1 MISLFSGTP
10 GSGKSLHLAEIIYSR
25 CRREKLTIG
34 NFEVNRDV
42 LDNQEFYI
50 YVDNQ
55 DLTPDF
61 LLDTAKE
68 YFIDNP
74 FKEGAILLIID
85 EAQLIFNVREWSLVG
100 RSDWIHF
107 FTQHRK
113 MGYDIIL
120 VAQFDKM
127 LDKQLRS
134 LLEYEYIHRKMSNFG
149 WKGKMIS
156 IWTGNRLFMCVQRWY
171 PLNERIGAHSFLY
184 NKRLGSLYDTLGL
197 FEKPDVY
204 KQEAEKFVKN
214 DENKPICPDGS
225 EMQDCQ
231 NAQNEDDIEIEFEDL

>member
-10 GSGKSLHLAEIIYSR
+10 GSGKSLHLAEIIFAR
-25 CRREKLTIG
+25 TNREKITIG
-34 NFEVNRDV
+34 NFDVNRNV
-42 LDNQEFYI
+42 LNNPEFYV
-50 YVDNQ
+50 YCDNQ
-55 DLTPDF
+55 DLIPDYLINF
-61 LLDTAKE
+61 SRE
-68 YFIDNP
+68 YFRDNK
-74 FKEGAILLIID
+74 FKEGAILLIVD
-85 EAQLIFNVREWSLVG
+85 EAQLIFNVREWSMVG

-113 MGYDIIL
+113 LGYDIIL
-120 VAQFDKM
+120 VAQFDRM

-171 PLNERIGAHSFLY
+171 PLNERIGAHTFLY

-197 FEKPDVY
+197 FEKPDVA
-204 KQEAEKFVKN
+204 KQEADKFVQNHDIKLL
-214 DENKPICPDGS
+214 EVAGS
-225 EMQDCQ
+225 EVVDSK
-231 NAQNEDDIEIEFEDL
+231 NAQNEDIDIEFEDI

>member
-10 GSGKSLHLAEIIYSR
+10 GSGKSLHLAEIIFNR

-34 NFEVNRDV
+34 NFDVNRDI
-42 LDNQEFYI
+42 LDGQEWFI
-50 YVDNQ
+50 AVDNQ
-55 DLTPDF
+55 DLLPD
-61 LLDTAKE
+61 LLVSYSVE
-68 YFIDNP
+68 YFQDHK
-74 FKEGAILLIID
+74 FKEGALLLIID

-100 RSDWIHF
+100 RSDWIYF

-113 MGYDIIL
+113 FGYDIIL

-134 LLEYEYIHRKMSNFG
+134 LLEYEFIHRKMSNFG

-171 PLNERIGAHSFLY
+171 PLNERIGSETFLY
-184 NKRLGSLYDTLGL
+184 RKQLGALYDTLNI
-197 FEKPDVY
+197 FKKPDAL
-204 KQEAEKFVKN
+204 KQEV
-214 DENKPICPDGS
+214 NKRGLKVV
-225 EMQDCQ
+225 
-231 NAQNEDDIEIEFEDL
+231 EDKDVSADDFIEFENIV